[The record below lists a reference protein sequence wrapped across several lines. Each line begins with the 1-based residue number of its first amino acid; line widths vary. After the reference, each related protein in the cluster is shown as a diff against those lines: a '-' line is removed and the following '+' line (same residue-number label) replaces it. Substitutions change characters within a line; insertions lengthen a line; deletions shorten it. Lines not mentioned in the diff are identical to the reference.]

1 MRWRE
6 ATTVAALVAAVV
18 TAVVLVPAG
27 GGGAAP
33 PREDIGAESWSGL
46 VGSPRAPVA
55 TGQRVLVVLSSFS
68 LADRVARAGGLA
80 SDADERRW
88 TAAALAAQGQFIG
101 NLARQGIAIRPE
113 FRFTRTLNA
122 FSATLDASAIAALER
137 RSGVKGVYPVR
148 VAYPAAVRTT
158 ARGAF
163 GPGVRLAGITG
174 RGVTVALL
182 DTGVDLR
189 KPYLHGR
196 VLDGIDV
203 VGDSADARARAKP
216 TDPAQ
221 VERHGTEMA
230 GLIVGSGPV
239 TGGVAPGATIL
250 PIRVAGW
257 QADQRGDYAVYAR
270 TDQLLAGLER
280 AVDPNGD
287 GDAHDAARVAL
298 VSLVEPFGAF
308 SDSPLARAVEGAQR
322 LDTLVVAAAGNDGPA
337 GPAFGSVGGPA
348 GSPAAL
354 AVGAVDARPGR
365 TDVRLVVRAGLS
377 VLLDRLVPLAG
388 ATPPQRT
395 LLLRPAAPRAPVSS
409 AQSFFDHGVSLV
421 AGRAAVVTGGGD
433 PAATARW
440 ASLAGASAVL
450 LHGRRVAPGAIGLD
464 ERIGIPVVAIP
475 DSAARFLLRRPTALV
490 AIAAP
495 RTEAVGNE
503 IAPFSSWGLA
513 FDGGVKPEL
522 LAPGVG
528 LGTTEPGRA
537 ADGKQAFGAV
547 SGSSAAAAVA
557 AGAAALLAEARPNA
571 DAKMLRALLVGGTD
585 RIGGQPVAAQG
596 TGILDLGR
604 AASAELVADPPIL
617 TFGRGGGDGW
627 RGRKTIRLRN
637 VSTRRL
643 TVFVS
648 TGQRRNAHVP
658 VSLSARRLEI
668 EPGGVAKLEIKARL
682 VSLVRAEA
690 ATGTLTLT
698 PIGGARVR
706 IPWAVV
712 LRSPENLVG
721 TLKLPRHVF
730 KPSQQHPAIVVVRAG
745 RVVRSSHG
753 NEVIPVLRMDV
764 ELADAKGKRI
774 GLLARLRDVL
784 PGRYAF
790 GLTGR
795 GPGGRVLARGR
806 YTLRVFAWPTG
817 GGAPTGR
824 SIDFKIR

>member
-6 ATTVAALVAAVV
+6 ATGIVVLAAVAAAAVL
-18 TAVVLVPAG
+18 LVSVG

-33 PREDIGAESWSGL
+33 PRRAVGAEAWSGL

-55 TGQRVLVVLSSFS
+55 TGQRVLVVLTAFS
-68 LADRVARAGGLA
+68 LADHVARAGGLA

-88 TAAALAAQGQFIG
+88 TATAFAAQGQFIS
-101 NLARQGIAIRPE
+101 NLAREGIAVRPE

-122 FSATLDASAIAALER
+122 FSATLDARAIAALER

-148 VAYPAAVRTT
+148 VAYPAAVATT
-158 ARGAF
+158 TRGATS
-163 GPGVRLAGITG
+163 PAVRLSGITG

-189 KPYLHGR
+189 KPYLRGH

-203 VGDSADARARAKP
+203 VGDSDDARARPKP

-221 VERHGTEMA
+221 LERHGTEMA
-230 GLIVGSGPV
+230 GLVVGR
-239 TGGVAPGATIL
+239 GGVAPAATLL

-257 QADQRGDYAVYAR
+257 QADQHGDYAVYAR

-287 GDAHDAARVAL
+287 GDAHDAARIAL
-298 VSLVEPFGAF
+298 VPLVEPFAAF

-348 GSPAAL
+348 GAPAAL
-354 AVGAVDARPGR
+354 AVGAVDARPAT

-377 VLLDRLVPLAG
+377 VLVDRLVPLAG
-388 ATPPQRT
+388 ATPPAGT
-395 LLLRPAAPRAPVSS
+395 LVLRPASPRAPVAS
-409 AQSFFDHGVSLV
+409 AGAFFDHGASLV
-421 AGRAAVVTGGGD
+421 AGRAAVVTGGKD

-450 LHGRRVAPGAIGLD
+450 LHGREIAPGAIGLD
-464 ERIGIPVVAIP
+464 ERIGIPVLSVPEA
-475 DSAARFLLRRPTALV
+475 AARALLTRPTALV

-495 RTEAVGNE
+495 RATPARNV

-528 LGTTEPGRA
+528 LGTAEPGRA
-537 ADGKQAFGAV
+537 ADGRQAFGGV
-547 SGSSAAAAVA
+547 SGSSAAAAVV
-557 AGAAALLAEARPNA
+557 AGSAALLAEARPNA
-571 DAKMLRALLVGGTD
+571 DARMLRALLVGGTA
-585 RIGGQPVAAQG
+585 RMGRRPVAAQG
-596 TGILDLGR
+596 TGLLDLGR
-604 AASAELVADPPIL
+604 AAAAELVADPPAV
-617 TFGRGGGDGW
+617 TFGRGTGDGW
-627 RGRKTIRLRN
+627 EGHGVVHLRN
-637 VSTRRL
+637 LSTRRL

-648 TGQRRNAHVP
+648 TGQGRKPHVP
-658 VSLSARRLEI
+658 LSVSSRRLVI
-668 EPGGVAKLEIKARL
+668 APGKVANLEVGARL
-682 VSLVRAEA
+682 VSFVRAEA

-698 PIGGARVR
+698 PVGGVPVRV
-706 IPWAVV
+706 PWAVV
-712 LRSPENLVG
+712 LRSPAGLLGPLALSRRNFAPSEE
-721 TLKLPRHVF
+721 
-730 KPSQQHPAIVVVRAG
+730 KPTIVVVRAG
-745 RVVRSSHG
+745 RVVRSPHG
-753 NEVIPVLRMDV
+753 NDVVPVLRMDV
-764 ELADAKGKRI
+764 ELSTAKGKRI

-795 GPGGRVLARGR
+795 GPGGRVLKRGR
-806 YTLRVFAWPTG
+806 YMLRIIAWPTG
-817 GGAPTGR
+817 GGRPTSR
-824 SIDFKIR
+824 AVKFAIR

>member
-6 ATTVAALVAAVV
+6 AAVLVALAGVLAAAVL
-18 TAVVLVPAG
+18 LVPAG

-33 PREDIGAESWSGL
+33 PRQDIGAEAWSGL

-101 NLARQGIAIRPE
+101 NLAREGIAIRPE
-113 FRFTRTLNA
+113 FRFTRTLNG

-148 VAYPAAVRTT
+148 VAYPAEVKTA

-163 GPGVRLAGITG
+163 GPGVRLAGISG
-174 RGVTVALL
+174 RGVTLALL

-203 VGDSADARARAKP
+203 VGDSADARAQAKP
-216 TDPAQ
+216 TDPSQ

-230 GLIVGSGPV
+230 GLIVGSGSV

-287 GDAHDAARVAL
+287 GDAHDAARIVL
-298 VSLVEPFGAF
+298 IPLVEPFAAF
-308 SDSPLARAVEGAQR
+308 SDSPLARAIEGAQR
-322 LDTLVVAAAGNDGPA
+322 LDTLVVASAGNDGPA

-354 AVGAVDARPGR
+354 AVGAVDARPVT

-377 VLLDRLVPLAG
+377 VLLDRVVPLSG
-388 ATPPQRT
+388 AIPPQRT
-395 LLLRPAAPRAPVSS
+395 LLLRPAAPRTPVSS
-409 AQSFFDHGVSLV
+409 AQSFFANGQSLV
-421 AGRAAVVTGGGD
+421 AGRAAVVAGGAD

-464 ERIGIPVVAIP
+464 ERIGIPVLTVP
-475 DSAARFLLRRPTALV
+475 DSTARQLLVRPTSLV

-495 RTEAVGNE
+495 RTTPVRNA

-528 LGTTEPGRA
+528 LGTTEPGRT

-547 SGSSAAAAVA
+547 SGSSAAAAVV
-557 AGAAALLAEARPNA
+557 AGAAALLAEARPQA
-571 DAKMLRALLVGGTD
+571 DAKMLRALLVGGSE
-585 RIGGQPVAAQG
+585 RIGRQPVAAQG
-596 TGILDLGR
+596 TGMLDLGR

-617 TFGRGGGDGW
+617 TFGRGTGDGW
-627 RGRKTIRLRN
+627 QGRKTVRLRN

-648 TGQRRNAHVP
+648 TGQRRNTHVP
-658 VSLSARRLEI
+658 VILSTRRLEI
-668 EPGGVAKLEIKARL
+668 EPGGVAELQVKARL
-682 VSLVRAEA
+682 VSFVRAEA

-698 PIGGARVR
+698 PVAGARVR

-712 LRSPENLVG
+712 LRSPANLIG
-721 TLKLPRHVF
+721 LLKLSRHVF
-730 KPSQQHPAIVVVRAG
+730 KPSEQQPAIVVVRAG
-745 RVVRSSHG
+745 RVVRSAHG
-753 NEVIPVLRMDV
+753 NDVIPVLRMDV
-764 ELADAKGKRI
+764 ELVNAKGKRI

-806 YTLRVFAWPTG
+806 YTLRVLAWPTG
-817 GGAPTGR
+817 GGAPTMR

>member
-6 ATTVAALVAAVV
+6 GTGVAALAGLAVAAVL
-18 TAVVLVPAG
+18 LVSVG

-33 PREDIGAESWSGL
+33 PPRDVDAEAWSGL

-55 TGQRVLVVLSSFS
+55 TGQRVLVVLTAFS

-88 TAAALAAQGQFIG
+88 TAAALAAQGQFIS
-101 NLARQGIAIRPE
+101 NLARGGILIRPE

-122 FSATLDASAIAALER
+122 FSATLDVRAIAALER

-148 VAYPAAVRTT
+148 VAFPAAAATT
-158 ARGAF
+158 RGAF
-163 GPGVRLAGITG
+163 GPGVRLAGIAG
-174 RGVTVALL
+174 RGVTIALL

-189 KPYLHGR
+189 KPYLRGH
-196 VLDGIDV
+196 VLDGVDV

-221 VERHGTEMA
+221 LERHGTEMA
-230 GLIVGSGPV
+230 GLLVGAGSAG
-239 TGGVAPGATIL
+239 GGVAPGATVL

-287 GDAHDAARVAL
+287 GDAHDAARIAL
-298 VSLVEPFGAF
+298 VPLVEPFAAF
-308 SDSPLARAVEGAQR
+308 SDSPLARAVLGAQR

-348 GSPAAL
+348 GAPAAL
-354 AVGAVDARPGR
+354 AVGAVDARPAT

-388 ATPPQRT
+388 SIPPART
-395 LLLRPAAPRAPVSS
+395 LVLRPAAPRTPVSS
-409 AQSFFDHGVSLV
+409 AESFFDDGVSLV
-421 AGRAAVVTGGGD
+421 AGRAAVVAGGAD

-440 ASLAGASAVL
+440 ASSAGASAVL
-450 LHGRRVAPGAIGLD
+450 LHGRQIAPGAIGLD
-464 ERIGIPVVAIP
+464 ERIDIPVLTVP
-475 DSAARFLLRRPTALV
+475 ESTARALLRRPTALL

-495 RTEAVGNE
+495 RSTATRDEL
-503 IAPFSSWGLA
+503 APFSSWGLA

-528 LGTTEPGRA
+528 LGTAEPGRA
-537 ADGKQAFGAV
+537 ADGRQAFGAV

-557 AGAAALLAEARPNA
+557 AGAAALLAEARPEA
-571 DAKMLRALLVGGTD
+571 DARMLRSLLVGASD
-585 RIGGQPVAAQG
+585 RIGGRPVAAQG
-596 TGILDLGR
+596 TGMLDLGR
-604 AASAELVADPPIL
+604 AAAAELVADPPAV
-617 TFGRGGGDGW
+617 TFGRGTGDGW
-627 RGRKTIRLRN
+627 QGRQTVRLRN
-637 VSTRRL
+637 VSSRRL

-648 TGQRRNAHVP
+648 TGQGRNPRVP
-658 VSLSARRLEI
+658 VFLSARRLEI
-668 EPGGVAKLEIKARL
+668 EPGEVARLEVRARL
-682 VSLVRAEA
+682 VSIVRAEA

-698 PIGGARVR
+698 PVGGAAVR
-706 IPWAVV
+706 MPWAVV
-712 LRSPENLVG
+712 LRSPADL
-721 TLKLPRHVF
+721 LAPLALSRRSF
-730 KPSQQHPAIVVVRAG
+730 SPSQQKPAILVVRAG

-753 NEVIPVLRMDV
+753 NEVIPVLKLDV
-764 ELADAKGKRI
+764 ELANDKGKRI
-774 GLLARLRDVL
+774 GLLARIRDVL

-806 YTLRVFAWPTG
+806 YILRILAWPTG
-817 GGAPTGR
+817 GGPPASRATR
-824 SIDFKIR
+824 FRIR